1 MARLMS
7 EADPILRIA
16 DPDRVTLPVRFH
28 GDGAKDRVRVPTRLE
43 GAPEALSALLILA
56 LIAIGARWHTFGNPV
71 IGFDEQ
77 FYLLVGDRMLHGALP
92 YVDIFDRKPIGLFL
106 LYAGIRLLGGD
117 GVLQYQLVAL
127 AFCVATAFVL
137 YRLARR
143 DCGQAG
149 SIAAACAYILWLD
162 FMEAEGG
169 QAPVFFDLFMVVAAG
184 LTLQALRR
192 PRQARMWGMWAMV
205 CTGIALQIK
214 YSVMFE
220 GIAFGIALI
229 LGGLRAREP
238 IMRLAMSAML
248 WIGAALAPTAL
259 AFAVY
264 AATGHT
270 RDFVFCNFVS
280 LFGQGRNT
288 LPIQAADFAASVA
301 ILSPIMIWLASLWW
315 RKAGPVRG
323 ARAFYW
329 CWLGAATAGWLI
341 YFRFNSPHYA
351 IPLLLPA
358 CVLIAQAMDSSRL
371 RRAAA
376 FATIAA
382 GLVVGQ
388 VVLKENEI
396 RKGGRHEAMLVAA
409 AAEPTHGCIYVYD
422 GYPALYMLTHSCLP
436 SRWVFPGH
444 LSARDEAHVAALG
457 IDPSAE
463 VRRIMAGRPQV
474 VVDDYPRF
482 IFGNAETHAIVQE
495 VLNRD
500 YYLAACVANGHDRE
514 RLIYRLRENGTEP
527 APRAWSI
534 PQDCPPNR
542 T

>member
-1 MARLMS
+1 MMEAELILRV
-7 EADPILRIA
+7 ADPLSVA
-16 DPDRVTLPVRFH
+16 LPERPH
-28 GDGAKDRVRVPTRLE
+28 GDGTHNRIVPAARRARRRDGLW
-43 GAPEALSALLILA
+43 ALLILA
-56 LIAIGARWHTFGNPV
+56 LIALGARWHTFGNPV

-77 FYLLVGDRMLHGALP
+77 FYLLVGDRMLHGAVP

-106 LYAGIRLLGGD
+106 IYAGIRSLGGD
-117 GVLQYQLVAL
+117 GVLEYQLVAL
-127 AFCVATAFVL
+127 AFCIATAFAL

-149 SIAAACAYILWLD
+149 SVAAAALYILWLD

-169 QAPVFFDLFMVVAAG
+169 QAPVFFDLFMALAAG
-184 LTLQALRR
+184 LTLQALRD
-192 PRQARMWGMWAMV
+192 PRRARAWGVGAML
-205 CTGIALQIK
+205 CTGVALQIK

-220 GIAFGIALI
+220 AVAFGIALI
-229 LGGLRAREP
+229 LGGLRARQP
-238 IMRLAMSAML
+238 IGRLSASALL

-264 AATGHT
+264 AAMGHAH
-270 RDFVFCNFVS
+270 DFVFCNFIS

-288 LPIQAADFAASVA
+288 LPIQAEDFAASVA
-301 ILSPIMIWLASLWW
+301 ILSPLMIWLASLWW
-315 RKAGPVRG
+315 RKAGRMRG

-329 CWLGAATAGWLI
+329 GWLAAATAGWLI

-358 CVLIAQAMDSSRL
+358 CVLIAQAMDSSKG
-371 RRAAA
+371 RRVAA
-376 FATIAA
+376 FATVAA

-388 VVLKENEI
+388 IVLKENEV
-396 RKGGRHEAMLVAA
+396 RKGGRREAMLVAA
-409 AAEPTHGCIYVYD
+409 AARPTHGCIYVYD

-457 IDPSAE
+457 VDPSAE
-463 VRRIMAGRPQV
+463 VRRIMAIRPQV

-482 IFGNAETHAIVQE
+482 IFGNAATHAIVQQ

-500 YYLAACVANGHDRE
+500 YVLAACVANGYDRK
-514 RLIYRLRENGTEP
+514 RLIYRLREDGSHPVPHEW
-527 APRAWSI
+527 AIPR
-534 PQDCPPNR
+534 DCPPR
-542 T
+542 RA

>member
-1 MARLMS
+1 MVAKAEL
-7 EADPILRIA
+7 ILRVA
-16 DPDRVTLPVRFH
+16 DPDNITSPERR
-28 GDGAKDRVRVPTRLE
+28 GGNGAK
-43 GAPEALSALLILA
+43 GNAPLAAFAAQHRDSLRALLILA
-56 LIAIGARWHTFGNPV
+56 LIALAARWHTFGNPV

-77 FYLLVGDRMLHGALP
+77 FYLLVGDRMLHGAVP
-92 YVDIFDRKPIGLFL
+92 YVDIFDRKPVGLFV

-127 AFCVATAFVL
+127 AFCIATAFAL

-143 DCGQAG
+143 DCGQVGA
-149 SIAAACAYILWLD
+149 IAAACVYILWLD

-184 LTLQALRR
+184 LTLQALRG
-192 PRQARMWGMWAMV
+192 PRRARAWGVGAMLA
-205 CTGIALQIK
+205 TGVALQIK

-229 LGGLRAREP
+229 LGGVKAREP
-238 IMRLAMSAML
+238 IGRLSGSVAL
-248 WIGAALAPTAL
+248 WIGAALAPTVL

-264 AATGHT
+264 AAMGHT
-270 RDFVFCNFVS
+270 REFVFCNFVS

-288 LPIQAADFAASVA
+288 LPIQAQDFAASVA
-301 ILSPIMIWLASLWW
+301 ILSPILIWLGSLWW

-323 ARAFYW
+323 PRAFYW
-329 CWLGAATAGWLI
+329 GWLAAATAGWLV

-351 IPLLLPA
+351 IPLLLPV
-358 CVLIAQAMDSSRL
+358 CVLIGQAMDGSKA
-371 RRAAA
+371 RRIAAL
-376 FATIAA
+376 ATIGLA
-382 GLVVGQ
+382 LVVSQ
-388 VVLKENEI
+388 IVLEQNEV
-396 RKGGRHEAMLVAA
+396 RKGGRREAMLVAA
-409 AAEPTHGCIYVYD
+409 AAQPTHGCIYVYD

-436 SRWVFPGH
+436 SRWAFPGH

-457 IDPSAE
+457 VDPSTE
-463 VRRIMAGRPQV
+463 VRRIMATRPQV

-482 IFGNAETHAIVQE
+482 IFGNAATHAIVQQ

-500 YYLAACVANGHDRE
+500 YVLTACVANGYGRK
-514 RLIYRLRENGTEP
+514 RLVYRLHEAEGPP
-527 APRAWSI
+527 APHAWSI
-534 PQDCPPNR
+534 PQDCPPGR